1 MLGHTLDVEAGVL
14 LHQGSVLG
22 GQDLAGVGGHGDAQP
37 RHAGHECHE
46 PHHRPDHLVT
56 KLSHVTRDVLLSLIA
71 ESVSLVFKIL
81 IPHQAADAVM
91 SNLDGKLLALSKYT
105 FVMKITF
112 KMLTAGKQQH
122 LLGQLSTD
130 LPTCYQAIKLF
141 SNLLLLSVA
150 TPQSAC

>member
-1 MLGHTLDVEAGVL
+1 MLGDTPDVEAGVL
-14 LHQGSVLG
+14 LHQSGVLG

-56 KLSHVTRDVLLSLIA
+56 KLSHVTRDVLSLIA

-122 LLGQLSTD
+122 LLGQLSSY

>member
-1 MLGHTLDVEAGVL
+1 MLGDTLDVEAGVL
-14 LHQGSVLG
+14 LHQGGVLG

-46 PHHRPDHLVT
+46 PQHRPDHLVT
-56 KLSHVTRDVLLSLIA
+56 KLSHVTRDVLSLIA

-122 LLGQLSTD
+122 L
-130 LPTCYQAIKLF
+130 
-141 SNLLLLSVA
+141 
-150 TPQSAC
+150 